1 MYELVL
7 KGKFFIENQVINGYL
22 GVDNG
27 KIAEFSKGPLKGEE
41 VIETKAH
48 EIIMPGMIDVHV
60 HLRDFSQKH
69 KETVKS
75 GTMAALHGGITTVFD
90 MPNTDPPIM
99 NKGIFE
105 RRAELFKRRSYTDY
119 ALGLLIAGNCSEV
132 KNVKADFY
140 KIFMGA
146 STGGIYSE
154 NFEEDYRCA
163 NKRVSVHAE
172 YYELIQKFPERPNI
186 VEVTAIEKALNA
198 SKKLK
203 KPLHICHVSTK
214 EGLKRILEES
224 LPWISFEI
232 TPHHLFM
239 TRKDFEK
246 NPLLKVYPPLRSKED
261 VEYLWQNF
269 EKIPVVASDHAP
281 HTLEEKEEGAAGL
294 PGLETELALL
304 LTAYNRGMISLWD
317 VIEKTSL
324 NPAKIFGIRNKG
336 LEVGKDADLIV
347 VNLKEEWKVEP
358 EEFYTKAK
366 WSPFEGWKLKGK
378 VKMTLL
384 RGKVVMEDD
393 EIIGKPRGER
403 IVIEG

>member
-1 MYELVL
+1 MHELVL
-7 KGKFFIENQVINGYL
+7 KGKFFIENQVVNGYI

-27 KIAEFSKGPLKGEE
+27 KITKFSKSSLNGEKVIGTKTHE
-41 VIETKAH
+41 V
-48 EIIMPGMIDVHV
+48 IMPGIIDVHV

-90 MPNTDPPIM
+90 MPNTDPAIM
-99 NKGIFE
+99 SKEIFE
-105 RRAELFKRRSYTDY
+105 KRAELFKRKSYTDY
-119 ALGLLIAGNCSEV
+119 ALGFLISGNCSEV

-154 NFEEDYRCA
+154 NFEEDYKCA

-172 YYELIQKFPERPNI
+172 DYELIQKFPERPNI
-186 VEVTAIEKALNA
+186 VEAKAIEKALNV
-198 SKKLK
+198 SKRLR

-214 EGLKRILEES
+214 EGLKRILEEG
-224 LPWISFEI
+224 LPWISFEV
-232 TPHHLFM
+232 TPHHLFL
-239 TRKDFEK
+239 TKRDFEE

-261 VEYLWQNF
+261 VKYLWQNF
-269 EKIPVVASDHAP
+269 EKIPIVASDHAP
-281 HTLEEKEEGAAGL
+281 HTLDEKEEGAAGL

-304 LTAYNRGMISLWD
+304 LTAYNKGMISLWD
-317 VIEKTSL
+317 IIEKTSL
-324 NPAKIFGIRNKG
+324 NPAKIFGIKNKG
-336 LEVGKDADLIV
+336 FEVGKDADLIV

-393 EIIGKPRGER
+393 EIVGKPRGER
-403 IVIEG
+403 IVIES

>member
-7 KGKFFIENQVINGYL
+7 KGKFFIENQVVNGYI

-27 KIAEFSKGPLKGEE
+27 KITKFSKSPLKGEE
-41 VIETKAH
+41 IIETKVH
-48 EIIMPGMIDVHV
+48 EVIMPGMIDVHV
-60 HLRDFSQKH
+60 HLRDFNQKH

-99 NKGIFE
+99 TKEIFE
-105 RRAELFKRRSYTDY
+105 KREELFKKKSYADY
-119 ALGLLIAGNCSEV
+119 ALGILIAGNCEEV
-132 KNVKADFY
+132 KKANADFY

-154 NFEEDYRCA
+154 NFEEDYKCA
-163 NKRVSVHAE
+163 SKRVSVHAE
-172 YYELIQKFPERPNI
+172 DYELIQKFPERPNI
-186 VEVTAIEKALNA
+186 VEVKAIEKALNA

-203 KPLHICHVSTK
+203 KSLHICHVSTK

-224 LPWISFEI
+224 LLWISFEV
-232 TPHHLFM
+232 TPHHLFL
-239 TRKDFEK
+239 TKNDFEK

-261 VEYLWQNF
+261 VRYLWQNF
-269 EKIPVVASDHAP
+269 KKIPIVASDHAP
-281 HTLEEKEEGAAGL
+281 HTLDEKEEGAAGL

-304 LTAYNRGMISLWD
+304 LTAHNKGMVSLWD
-317 VIEKTSL
+317 IIEKTSL
-324 NPAKIFGIRNKG
+324 NPAKIFGIKNKG
-336 LEVGKDADLIV
+336 FEVGKDADLIV

-384 RGKVVMEDD
+384 RGKVVIEDD
-393 EIIGKPRGER
+393 EIVGKPRGER
-403 IVIEG
+403 IVIES

>member
-1 MYELVL
+1 MHGLVL
-7 KGKFFIENQVINGYL
+7 KGKFFIENQVVNGYI

-27 KIAEFSKGPLKGEE
+27 KITKFSKSPLNGEE
-41 VIETKAH
+41 VIETKTH
-48 EIIMPGMIDVHV
+48 EVIMPGIIDVHV

-90 MPNTDPPIM
+90 MPNTDPAIM
-99 NKGIFE
+99 SKEIFE
-105 RRAELFKRRSYTDY
+105 KRAELFKRKSYTDY
-119 ALGLLIAGNCSEV
+119 ALGFLISGNCSEI

-154 NFEEDYRCA
+154 NFEEDYKCA

-172 YYELIQKFPERPNI
+172 DYELIQKFPERPNI
-186 VEVTAIEKALNA
+186 VEAKAIEKALNV
-198 SKKLK
+198 SKRLR

-214 EGLKRILEES
+214 EGLKRILEEG
-224 LPWISFEI
+224 LPWISFEV
-232 TPHHLFM
+232 TPHHLFL
-239 TRKDFEK
+239 TKRDFEE

-261 VEYLWQNF
+261 VKYLWQNF
-269 EKIPVVASDHAP
+269 EKIPIVASDHAP
-281 HTLEEKEEGAAGL
+281 HTLDEKEEGAAGL

-304 LTAYNRGMISLWD
+304 LTAYNKGMISLWD
-317 VIEKTSL
+317 IIEKTSL
-324 NPAKIFGIRNKG
+324 NPAKIFGIKNKG
-336 LEVGKDADLIV
+336 FEVGKDADLIV

-393 EIIGKPRGER
+393 EIVGKPRGER
-403 IVIEG
+403 IVIES

>member
-1 MYELVL
+1 MHGLVL
-7 KGKFFIENQVINGYL
+7 KGKFFIENQVVNGYI

-27 KIAEFSKGPLKGEE
+27 KITKFSKSPLNGEE
-41 VIETKAH
+41 VIETKTH
-48 EIIMPGMIDVHV
+48 EVIMPGIIDVHV

-90 MPNTDPPIM
+90 MPNTDPAIM
-99 NKGIFE
+99 SKEIFE
-105 RRAELFKRRSYTDY
+105 KRAELFKRKSYTDY
-119 ALGLLIAGNCSEV
+119 ALGFLISGNCSEI

-154 NFEEDYRCA
+154 NFEEDYKCA

-172 YYELIQKFPERPNI
+172 DYELIQKFPERPNI
-186 VEVTAIEKALNA
+186 VEAKAIEKALNV
-198 SKKLK
+198 SKRLR

-214 EGLKRILEES
+214 EGLKRILEEG
-224 LPWISFEI
+224 LPWISFEV
-232 TPHHLFM
+232 TPHHLFL
-239 TRKDFEK
+239 TKRDFEE

-261 VEYLWQNF
+261 VKYLWQNF
-269 EKIPVVASDHAP
+269 EKIPIVASDHAP
-281 HTLEEKEEGAAGL
+281 HTLDEKEEGAAGL

-304 LTAYNRGMISLWD
+304 LTAYNKGMISLWD
-317 VIEKTSL
+317 IIEKTSL
-324 NPAKIFGIRNKG
+324 NPAKIFGIKNKG
-336 LEVGKDADLIV
+336 FEVGKDADLIV

-366 WSPFEGWKLKGK
+366 WSPFEEWKLKGK

-393 EIIGKPRGER
+393 EIVGKPRGER
-403 IVIEG
+403 IVIES

>member
-1 MYELVL
+1 MHELVL
-7 KGKFFIENQVINGYL
+7 KGKFFIENQVVNGYI

-27 KIAEFSKGPLKGEE
+27 KITKFSKSPLNGEKVIGTKTHE
-41 VIETKAH
+41 V
-48 EIIMPGMIDVHV
+48 IMPGIIDVHV

-90 MPNTDPPIM
+90 MPNTDPAIM
-99 NKGIFE
+99 SKEIFE
-105 RRAELFKRRSYTDY
+105 KRAELFKRKSYTDY
-119 ALGLLIAGNCSEV
+119 ALGFLISGNCSEV

-146 STGGIYSE
+146 STEGIYSE
-154 NFEEDYRCA
+154 NFEEDYKCA

-172 YYELIQKFPERPNI
+172 DYELIQKFPERPNI
-186 VEVTAIEKALNA
+186 VEAKAIEKALNV
-198 SKKLK
+198 SKRLR

-214 EGLKRILEES
+214 EGLKRILEEG
-224 LPWISFEI
+224 LPWISFEV
-232 TPHHLFM
+232 TPHHLFL
-239 TRKDFEK
+239 TKRDFEE
-246 NPLLKVYPPLRSKED
+246 NPLLKVYPPLRSRED
-261 VEYLWQNF
+261 VKYLWQNF
-269 EKIPVVASDHAP
+269 EKIPIVASDHAP
-281 HTLEEKEEGAAGL
+281 HTLDEKEEGAVGL

-304 LTAYNRGMISLWD
+304 LTAYNKGMISLWD
-317 VIEKTSL
+317 IIEKTSL
-324 NPAKIFGIRNKG
+324 NPAKIFGIKNKSF
-336 LEVGKDADLIV
+336 EVGKDADLIV

-366 WSPFEGWKLKGK
+366 WSPFEEWKLKGK

-393 EIIGKPRGER
+393 EIVGKPRGER
-403 IVIEG
+403 IVIES